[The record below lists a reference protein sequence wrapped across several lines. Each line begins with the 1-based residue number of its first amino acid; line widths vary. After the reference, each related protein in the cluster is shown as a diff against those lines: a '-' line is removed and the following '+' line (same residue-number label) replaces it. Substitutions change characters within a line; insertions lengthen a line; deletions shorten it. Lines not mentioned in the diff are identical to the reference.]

1 MLKEKEDSV
10 SYGAISPHA
19 LEGEI
24 EEKVQFPP
32 EENDLITIDGT
43 VNRITYQ
50 NDSNG
55 YTVCEIDDGTDLITA
70 VGLMPGLQ
78 GGELLRI
85 MGKWVNHPSYGQQF
99 SVSFYE
105 RQLPASADDIL
116 RYLSSGAVKGI
127 GAKTA
132 AKIVAMFGSDT
143 FDVLENHPDYLTDI
157 PGISSQKAKEINEQF
172 LSQFGMRSVM
182 MFCREFFGPALSVK
196 IYKRFG
202 SGAVDLIK
210 QNPYILCEEINGI
223 GFDRADRL
231 AASIGF
237 DKESSF
243 RISSGLKYALRSNA
257 EKNGHTFIP
266 KKKLVELTASI
277 LDVDLEKVEKVA
289 DSSIDQVV
297 DVTYGNTPCSYL
309 GEYWEAEEYIARKL
323 TLLDAVFKED
333 RTDDVERLLDQIQV
347 EEEIEYAKQQTQA
360 IYTAMKCGFMIL
372 TGGPGTG
379 KTTIICAII
388 RIAERLGYSVAL
400 AAPTGRAAKRMSEA
414 TSFEAKTIHRL
425 LEMKYNGDE
434 SQFMRDENNLL
445 DEDLVIVD
453 EASMIDTLLLAQLLK
468 AIKPGSRLILIGDSD
483 QLPSVG
489 AGNVLCDLI
498 ACDQFPVVRL
508 TEIFRQAQESR
519 IVTNAQSI
527 NEGELPILDD
537 KQGDFFFIQRE
548 ESQIPNTIAD
558 LVMNRLPRSYGSKIA
573 EEIQI
578 ITPSHKGKAG
588 TDVLNKLLQ
597 SVENPPTKNK
607 KEKKFR
613 GVIFRE
619 GDKVMQIRNNYD
631 IEWVRNDEVGEG
643 IFNGDIGRIE
653 KIDFGTE
660 KMTIRFEDKVAEY
673 EFPMLEELEHAYAI
687 TVHKSQGSE
696 YPVVIIPMFHYSPKL
711 LTRNLLYS
719 AVTRAQKMV
728 ILVGRPEVVQSMVEN
743 ARTVNRYTGL
753 RYMIKKYAKDR

>member
-1 MLKEKEDSV
+1 
-10 SYGAISPHA
+10 
-19 LEGEI
+19 
-24 EEKVQFPP
+24 
-32 EENDLITIDGT
+32 
-43 VNRITYQ
+43 
-50 NDSNG
+50 
-55 YTVCEIDDGTDLITA
+55 
-70 VGLMPGLQ
+70 
-78 GGELLRI
+78 
-85 MGKWVNHPSYGQQF
+85 
-99 SVSFYE
+99 
-105 RQLPASADDIL
+105 
-116 RYLSSGAVKGI
+116 
-127 GAKTA
+127 
-132 AKIVAMFGSDT
+132 
-143 FDVLENHPDYLTDI
+143 
-157 PGISSQKAKEINEQF
+157 
-172 LSQFGMRSVM
+172 
-182 MFCREFFGPALSVK
+182 
-196 IYKRFG
+196 
-202 SGAVDLIK
+202 
-210 QNPYILCEEINGI
+210 
-223 GFDRADRL
+223 
-231 AASIGF
+231 
-237 DKESSF
+237 
-243 RISSGLKYALRSNA
+243 
-257 EKNGHTFIP
+257 
-266 KKKLVELTASI
+266 
-277 LDVDLEKVEKVA
+277 
-289 DSSIDQVV
+289 
-297 DVTYGNTPCSYL
+297 
-309 GEYWEAEEYIARKL
+309 
-323 TLLDAVFKED
+323 
-333 RTDDVERLLDQIQV
+333 VERLLDQIQV

>member
-1 MLKEKEDSV
+1 
-10 SYGAISPHA
+10 
-19 LEGEI
+19 
-24 EEKVQFPP
+24 
-32 EENDLITIDGT
+32 
-43 VNRITYQ
+43 
-50 NDSNG
+50 
-55 YTVCEIDDGTDLITA
+55 
-70 VGLMPGLQ
+70 
-78 GGELLRI
+78 
-85 MGKWVNHPSYGQQF
+85 
-99 SVSFYE
+99 
-105 RQLPASADDIL
+105 
-116 RYLSSGAVKGI
+116 
-127 GAKTA
+127 
-132 AKIVAMFGSDT
+132 
-143 FDVLENHPDYLTDI
+143 
-157 PGISSQKAKEINEQF
+157 
-172 LSQFGMRSVM
+172 
-182 MFCREFFGPALSVK
+182 
-196 IYKRFG
+196 
-202 SGAVDLIK
+202 
-210 QNPYILCEEINGI
+210 
-223 GFDRADRL
+223 
-231 AASIGF
+231 
-237 DKESSF
+237 
-243 RISSGLKYALRSNA
+243 
-257 EKNGHTFIP
+257 
-266 KKKLVELTASI
+266 
-277 LDVDLEKVEKVA
+277 
-289 DSSIDQVV
+289 
-297 DVTYGNTPCSYL
+297 
-309 GEYWEAEEYIARKL
+309 
-323 TLLDAVFKED
+323 
-333 RTDDVERLLDQIQV
+333 
-347 EEEIEYAKQQTQA
+347 
-360 IYTAMKCGFMIL
+360 
-372 TGGPGTG
+372 
-379 KTTIICAII
+379 
-388 RIAERLGYSVAL
+388 
-400 AAPTGRAAKRMSEA
+400 
-414 TSFEAKTIHRL
+414 
-425 LEMKYNGDE
+425 MKYNGDE

-696 YPVVIIPMFHYSPKL
+696 YPVVIIPMFHYIPKH